1 MSGDDPPT
9 AIQLASSVKVKSKE
23 YSDGHTGWD
32 YDLFWP
38 LEGVKDIPKELSSL
52 NKYIID
58 ARFDAHK
65 QEHDKLIEGSTTLT
79 EVNQK

>member
-1 MSGDDPPT
+1 MSGDDAPT
-9 AIQLASSVKVKSKE
+9 AIQLVSSVKVKSHE

-38 LEGVKDIPKELSSL
+38 LEGEKDIPKCLSSL

-65 QEHDKLIEGSTTLT
+65 QERQKLLDGNSKLPGGDK
-79 EVNQK
+79 K